1 MDQQILDQLII
12 ISGKI
17 DALPV
22 TSDLSAIISLM
33 VGAFAGMAFVLG
45 AKWRY

>member
-1 MDQQILDQLII
+1 MDQQILDQLIS

-17 DALPV
+17 DALPM
-22 TSDLSAIISLM
+22 TADLSAIVSLM
-33 VGAFAGMAFVLG
+33 VGALAGMAFILG